1 MILYKNLFI
10 IKVYSLKTKE
20 KARKYMKKLEFF
32 KGKAKAIF
40 AGTFLAGIIFTGNVF
55 ATTELKVDTSVA
67 FDEWNKLSSEAKDQT
82 AMPRTYDVEIPD
94 SILNKYDYDSM
105 PQVLNQLLGNSVNPL
120 SKVGSVHD
128 SRFNLAEELDLRV
141 EHQQNT
147 TECWAF
153 SLIKAVETN
162 KALQSGIR
170 EMEDFSERHMD
181 YATSRNFLDGTNEAG
196 FNRDVGNGGLLV
208 VGLAYLTNGQGA
220 VLEQDMPFKNEEKK
234 ISLSEI
240 DKDVDT
246 IVNDYYNFPTV
257 HKEYERDAKGNTVSV
272 KYKKANGSLYTESEL
287 EALRNMI
294 KEHLVENGAIASMTG
309 GNYTEYYNNSNAFKA
324 TAYNCNTNT
333 RIRDHAITIVGWD
346 DNYPKENFGDGRM
359 PSTDGAYIVLNS
371 YGETSF
377 DGGYIYISYEDFF
390 IEEELYGV
398 GSTGNV
404 DYDKLYQNDYY
415 GGIYRIGLDTQLTG
429 SIGTS
434 YDRDKSKKEI
444 LESIGVNIS
453 NYANIEVYVNPEDS
467 SFATSKLVKVAET
480 TEVLYPGFHRVD
492 ITPIE
497 LTGESFAIVVKQ
509 KSESGGFYFQIEAN
523 ISNSA
528 YSLVESENRSYISL
542 HGNTWTNITNL
553 NVSGIDMTK
562 ADVCI
567 KAYTVED
574 EVVIPDEPTDEP
586 TEEPENPEGTEPS
599 DKPNDPK
606 PENPEGTEP
615 SDKPNDPKPENPEG
629 TEPSDKPNDP
639 KPENPEGTE
648 PSDKPNDPKPEEP
661 EDPKPSDKPDDTEP
675 EEKIEITTNYTIKD
689 GYIMNVDFNTT
700 KEKAL
705 SNIKV
710 NAGKNIINSDGS
722 SVDDDELV
730 KTGMKLRLSDGSIY
744 VIIVRGDIN
753 MDGLLSLI
761 DLSKILLHYNG
772 VKGFEL
778 NGDALK
784 GADMNLDEK
793 VSLVDVS
800 QMIVLYNSI

>member
-1 MILYKNLFI
+1 
-10 IKVYSLKTKE
+10 
-20 KARKYMKKLEFF
+20 MKKLEFF

-94 SILNKYDYDSM
+94 SILSKYDYDSM
-105 PQVLNQLLGNSVNPL
+105 PRVLNQLLGNSVNPL
-120 SKVGSVHD
+120 SEVGSVHD
-128 SRFNLAEELDLRV
+128 SRFNLAEKLDLRV
-141 EHQQNT
+141 EHQQDT

-153 SLIKAVETN
+153 SLLKSVETN
-162 KALQSGIR
+162 KALQNGIR
-170 EMEDFSERHMD
+170 EIEDFSERHMD
-181 YATSRNFLDGTNEAG
+181 FATSRNFTDGINEAG

-240 DKDVDT
+240 DKDVNT

-257 HKEYERDAKGNTVSV
+257 HKEYERDASGNTISV
-272 KYKKANGSLYTESEL
+272 KYKKPNGSLYSESEL
-287 EALRNMI
+287 EAVRNMI
-294 KEHLVENGAIASMTG
+294 KKHLVENGAIASMTG
-309 GNYTEYYNNSNAFKA
+309 GNYREYYNDSNAFRA

-377 DGGYIYISYEDFF
+377 DEGYLYISYEDFF
-390 IEEELYGV
+390 IEEELYGIE
-398 GSTGNV
+398 STGNV
-404 DYDKLYQNDYY
+404 DYDNLYQNDYY

-434 YDRDKSKKEI
+434 YDRDKTKEET
-444 LESIGVNIS
+444 LESVGINIS
-453 NYANIEVYVNPEDS
+453 NYANIEIYVNPEDS
-467 SFATSKLVKVAET
+467 SFATSKLIKVAET
-480 TEVLYPGFHRVD
+480 TEILTPGFHRVD

-528 YSLVESENRSYISL
+528 YSLVESDNRSYIAL

-553 NVSGIDMTK
+553 NVSGIDMSK

-574 EVVIPDEPTDEP
+574 ENDLPEEPTD
-586 TEEPENPEGTEPS
+586 NPI
-599 DKPNDPK
+599 
-606 PENPEGTEP
+606 
-615 SDKPNDPKPENPEG
+615 
-629 TEPSDKPNDP
+629 
-639 KPENPEGTE
+639 
-648 PSDKPNDPKPEEP
+648 EEP
-661 EDPKPSDKPDDTEP
+661 EDTKPTDKPDDTQSENPGNTEP
-675 EEKIEITTNYTIKD
+675 TDKPDDTQPENPDNTEPTDKPDDTQPEDPDNTEPTDKPDDTQPEDEKIEITTNYTIKD
-689 GYIMNVDFNTT
+689 EYIMNVEFNTT
-700 KEKAL
+700 KEKVL
-705 SNIKV
+705 NNIKV
-710 NAGKNIINSDGS
+710 NSGKNIINSDGS

-744 VIIVRGDIN
+744 IIIVRGDIN

-778 NGDALK
+778 SGDALK
-784 GADMNLDEK
+784 GADMNIDGK

>member
-1 MILYKNLFI
+1 
-10 IKVYSLKTKE
+10 
-20 KARKYMKKLEFF
+20 MKKLEFF

-94 SILNKYDYDSM
+94 SILNKYEYDLM
-105 PQVLNQLLGNSVNPL
+105 PRVLNQLLGNSVNPL
-120 SKVGSVHD
+120 NEVGSVHD
-128 SRFNLAEELDLRV
+128 SRFNLAEKLDLRV

-153 SLIKAVETN
+153 SLLKSVETN
-162 KALQSGIR
+162 KALKNGIR
-170 EMEDFSERHMD
+170 EIEDFSERHMD
-181 YATSRNFLDGTNEAG
+181 YATSRNFADGTNEAG

-220 VLEQDMPFKNEEKK
+220 VLESDMPFKNEEKK
-234 ISLSEI
+234 ISLTEI
-240 DKDVDT
+240 DKDVNT
-246 IVNDYYNFPTV
+246 IVNGYYNFPTV
-257 HKEYERDAKGNTVSV
+257 HKEYETDEKGNTVSV

-287 EALRNMI
+287 KALRNMI

-309 GNYTEYYNNSNAFKA
+309 GNYTEYYNNSNPFKA
-324 TAYNCNTNT
+324 NAYNCNTNT

-371 YGETSF
+371 YGENSF
-377 DGGYIYISYEDFF
+377 EDGYLYISYEDFF

-398 GSTGNV
+398 ESTGNV
-404 DYDKLYQNDYY
+404 DYDNLYQNDYY

-429 SIGTS
+429 SIGTY
-434 YDRDKSKKEI
+434 YDRDKTKKEI
-444 LESIGVNIS
+444 LESVGVNLS
-453 NYANIEVYVNPEDS
+453 NYANIEIYVNPEDS

-480 TEVLYPGFHRVD
+480 TEALTPGFHRVD

-497 LTGESFAIVVKQ
+497 LTGESFSIVVKQ

-528 YSLVESENRSYISL
+528 FSLVESDNRSYIAL

-553 NVSGIDMTK
+553 NVSGIDMSK

-567 KAYTVED
+567 KAYTVENEID
-574 EVVIPDEPTDEP
+574 LPDDPTDNP
-586 TEEPENPEGTEPS
+586 TEEPDDTQPEEPDNTEPS
-599 DKPNDPK
+599 DRPDD
-606 PENPEGTEP
+606 TQ
-615 SDKPNDPKPENPEG
+615 
-629 TEPSDKPNDP
+629 
-639 KPENPEGTE
+639 
-648 PSDKPNDPKPEEP
+648 PEEP
-661 EDPKPSDKPDDTEP
+661 DNTETSDKPDDKEP
-675 EEKIEITTNYTIKD
+675 EEEKIEITTTYTIKD
-689 GYIMNVDFNTT
+689 GYIMNVEFNTT
-700 KEKAL
+700 KEKVL
-705 SNIKV
+705 NNINV
-710 NAGKNIINSDGS
+710 NSGKNIINTDGT
-722 SVDDDELV
+722 SVEDDELV

-753 MDGLLSLI
+753 MDGMLSLI

-772 VKGFEL
+772 VKGFDL
-778 NGDALK
+778 SGDALK
-784 GADMNLDEK
+784 GADMNIDGK
-793 VSLVDVS
+793 VTLVDVS
-800 QMIVLYNSI
+800 QMLVLYNSI

>member
-1 MILYKNLFI
+1 MYKIVFI

-105 PQVLNQLLGNSVNPL
+105 PQVLNQLLGNSVNPF

-128 SRFNLAEELDLRV
+128 SRFNLAEELSLRV

-153 SLIKAVETN
+153 SLLKSVETN
-162 KALQSGIR
+162 KALQNGTR
-170 EMEDFSERHMD
+170 EIEDFSERHMD
-181 YATSRNFLDGTNEAG
+181 YATSRNFLDGINEAG

-240 DKDVDT
+240 DKNVNT

-309 GNYTEYYNNSNAFKA
+309 GNYAEYYNNSNVFNA

-377 DGGYIYISYEDFF
+377 DGGYIYVSYEDFF
-390 IEEELYGV
+390 IEEELYGI
-398 GSTGNV
+398 GSTGSV

-415 GGIYRIGLDTQLTG
+415 GGIYKIGLDTQLTG

-434 YDRDKSKKEI
+434 YDRDKTQKEI
-444 LESIGVNIS
+444 LESVGVNIS
-453 NYANIEVYVNPEDS
+453 NYANLEIYVNPEDS

-480 TEVLYPGFHRVD
+480 TETLTPGFHRVD

-509 KSESGGFYFQIEAN
+509 RSESGGFYFQIEAN

-528 YSLVESENRSYISL
+528 YSLVESDNRSYISL

-567 KAYTVED
+567 KAYTVEE
-574 EVVIPDEPTDEP
+574 EVDLPQEPTDDPTDEP
-586 TEEPENPEGTEPS
+586 DDTNPENPDNT
-599 DKPNDPK
+599 N
-606 PENPEGTEP
+606 
-615 SDKPNDPKPENPEG
+615 
-629 TEPSDKPNDP
+629 
-639 KPENPEGTE
+639 
-648 PSDKPNDPKPEEP
+648 
-661 EDPKPSDKPDDTEP
+661 PSDKPDDTNPENPDNTDPSDKPNDTNPEQP
-675 EEKIEITTNYTIKD
+675 EEKIEIITNYTIKD
-689 GYIMNVDFNTT
+689 GYILNVDFNTT
-700 KEKAL
+700 KEKVL
-705 SNIKV
+705 NNIKV
-710 NAGKNIINSDGS
+710 NSGKNIINSDGS
-722 SVDDDELV
+722 SVDDKELV

-784 GADMNLDEK
+784 GADMNLDGK

>member
-1 MILYKNLFI
+1 
-10 IKVYSLKTKE
+10 
-20 KARKYMKKLEFF
+20 MKKLEFF

-55 ATTELKVDTSVA
+55 AITELKVDTSVA

-82 AMPRTYDVEIPD
+82 AMPRTYDVELPE

-105 PQVLNQLLGNSVNPL
+105 PQVLNQLLGNSVNPF

-128 SRFNLAEELDLRV
+128 SRFNLAEELSLRV

-153 SLIKAVETN
+153 SLLKSVETN
-162 KALQSGIR
+162 KALQNGTR
-170 EMEDFSERHMD
+170 EIEDFSERHMD
-181 YATSRNFLDGTNEAG
+181 YATSRNFLDGINEAG

-234 ISLSEI
+234 IYLSEI

-257 HKEYERDAKGNTVSV
+257 HKEYVRDAKGNTVSV

-287 EALRNMI
+287 EAVRNMI

-309 GNYTEYYNNSNAFKA
+309 GNYAEYYNNSNTFKA

-398 GSTGNV
+398 GSTGDV

-415 GGIYRIGLDTQLTG
+415 GGIYRIGLDSQLTG

-434 YDRDKSKKEI
+434 YDRDKNQKEI
-444 LESIGVNIS
+444 LESVGVNLS
-453 NYANIEVYVNPEDS
+453 NYANIEIYVNPEDS
-467 SFATSKLVKVAET
+467 SFEASKLVKVAET
-480 TEVLYPGFHRVD
+480 KEVLYPGFHRVD

-542 HGNTWTNITNL
+542 HGDTWTNITNL

-567 KAYTVED
+567 KAYTVGD
-574 EVVIPDEPTDEP
+574 ELDMPDKPTDEP
-586 TEEPENPEGTEPS
+586 SEEPQPENPEDVHPS
-599 DKPNDPK
+599 DKPD
-606 PENPEGTEP
+606 
-615 SDKPNDPKPENPEG
+615 DM
-629 TEPSDKPNDP
+629 
-639 KPENPEGTE
+639 
-648 PSDKPNDPKPEEP
+648 KPEEP
-661 EDPKPSDKPDDTEP
+661 ED
-675 EEKIEITTNYTIKD
+675 KIEITTKYTIKD

-700 KEKAL
+700 KEKVL
-705 SNIKV
+705 NDINV
-710 NAGKNIINSDGS
+710 NSGKNIINSDGS
-722 SVDDDELV
+722 SVDDKELV

-744 VIIVRGDIN
+744 VIIIKGDIN
-753 MDGLLSLI
+753 MDGLVSLI

-778 NGDALK
+778 KEEALK
-784 GADMNLDEK
+784 GADMNLDGK

-800 QMIVLYNSI
+800 QMINLYNSI

>member
-1 MILYKNLFI
+1 M
-10 IKVYSLKTKE
+10 
-20 KARKYMKKLEFF
+20 RKIDFF

-82 AMPRTYDVEIPD
+82 AMPRTYDVEIPE

-105 PQVLNQLLGNSVNPL
+105 PRVLNQLLGNSANPL
-120 SKVGSVHD
+120 SEVGSVHD
-128 SRFNLAEELDLRV
+128 SRFNLAENLNLRV

-153 SLIKAVETN
+153 SLLKSVETN
-162 KALQSGIR
+162 KALQNGIR
-170 EMEDFSERHMD
+170 EIEDFSERHMD
-181 YATSRNFLDGTNEAG
+181 YATSRNFTDGVNEAG

-234 ISLSEI
+234 ISLNEI
-240 DKDVDT
+240 DKNVNT
-246 IVNDYYNFPTV
+246 IVNDYYNFPTI
-257 HKEYERDAKGNTVSV
+257 HKEYERDAKGNTISV
-272 KYKKANGSLYTESEL
+272 KYKKPNGSLYTTSEL

-294 KEHLVENGAIASMTG
+294 KEHLVKNGAIASMTG
-309 GNYTEYYNNSNAFKA
+309 GNYTEYYNDSNPFRA

-377 DGGYIYISYEDFF
+377 DGGYLYISYEDFF
-390 IEEELYGV
+390 IEEELYGIE
-398 GSTGNV
+398 STGNV
-404 DYDKLYQNDYY
+404 DYDNLYQNDYY

-434 YDRDKSKKEI
+434 YDRDITKEEI
-444 LESIGVNIS
+444 LESVGINIA
-453 NYANIEVYVNPEDS
+453 NYANVEIYVNPESS

-480 TEVLYPGFHRVD
+480 TEILTPGFHRID

-528 YSLVESENRSYISL
+528 YSLVESNNKSYIAL

-553 NVSGIDMTK
+553 NVIGIDMSK

-574 EVVIPDEPTDEP
+574 ELDLPDEP
-586 TEEPENPEGTEPS
+586 TEEPDDVN
-599 DKPNDPK
+599 
-606 PENPEGTEP
+606 
-615 SDKPNDPKPENPEG
+615 
-629 TEPSDKPNDP
+629 
-639 KPENPEGTE
+639 
-648 PSDKPNDPKPEEP
+648 
-661 EDPKPSDKPDDTEP
+661 PSDKPDDTQP
-675 EEKIEITTNYTIKD
+675 EEPDDTNPSDKPDDTQPEEIEIKTNYTIED
-689 GYIMNVDFNTT
+689 GYIMNVEFNTT
-700 KEKAL
+700 KEKVL
-705 SNIKV
+705 NNIEV
-710 NAGKNIINSDGS
+710 NSGKNIINSDGT

-778 NGDALK
+778 DGYALK
-784 GADMNLDEK
+784 GADMNVDGK

>member
-1 MILYKNLFI
+1 
-10 IKVYSLKTKE
+10 
-20 KARKYMKKLEFF
+20 MKKLEFF

-67 FDEWNKLSSEAKDQT
+67 FDEWNKLSSEAKEQT

-94 SILNKYDYDSM
+94 SILSKYDYDSM
-105 PQVLNQLLGNSVNPL
+105 PRVLNQLLGNSVNPF
-120 SKVGSVHD
+120 SEVGSVHD
-128 SRFNLAEELDLRV
+128 SRFNLAERLDLRV
-141 EHQQNT
+141 EHQQDT

-153 SLIKAVETN
+153 SLLKSVETN
-162 KALQSGIR
+162 KALQNGIR
-170 EMEDFSERHMD
+170 EIEDFSERHMD
-181 YATSRNFLDGTNEAG
+181 FATSRNFTDGINEAG

-240 DKDVDT
+240 DKDVNT

-257 HKEYERDAKGNTVSV
+257 HKEYERDTSGNTISV
-272 KYKKANGSLYTESEL
+272 KYKKPNGSLYTESEL
-287 EALRNMI
+287 EAVRNMI
-294 KEHLVENGAIASMTG
+294 KKHLVENGAIASMTG
-309 GNYTEYYNNSNAFKA
+309 GNYREYYNDSNAFRA

-377 DGGYIYISYEDFF
+377 DGGYLYISYEDFF
-390 IEEELYGV
+390 IEEELYGIE
-398 GSTGNV
+398 STGNI
-404 DYDKLYQNDYY
+404 DYDNLYQNDYY

-434 YDRDKSKKEI
+434 YDRDKTKEET
-444 LESIGVNIS
+444 LESIGVNLS
-453 NYANIEVYVNPEDS
+453 NYANIEIYVNPEDS

-480 TEVLYPGFHRVD
+480 TEVLTPGFHRVD

-497 LTGESFAIVVKQ
+497 LIGESFAIVVKQ

-528 YSLVESENRSYISL
+528 YSLVESDNRSYIAL

-553 NVSGIDMTK
+553 NVNGIDMSK

-567 KAYTVED
+567 KAYTVEN
-574 EVVIPDEPTDEP
+574 ENELPEEPTDNPIEKP
-586 TEEPENPEGTEPS
+586 EDTQPENPDNTNPT
-599 DKPNDPK
+599 DKPEDTQ
-606 PENPEGTEP
+606 PENPDNT
-615 SDKPNDPKPENPEG
+615 KP
-629 TEPSDKPNDP
+629 T
-639 KPENPEGTE
+639 
-648 PSDKPNDPKPEEP
+648 
-661 EDPKPSDKPDDTEP
+661 DKPDDTQP
-675 EEKIEITTNYTIKD
+675 EDEKIEITTNYTIKD
-689 GYIMNVDFNTT
+689 EYIMNVEFNAT
-700 KEKAL
+700 KEKVL
-705 SNIKV
+705 NNIKV
-710 NAGKNIINSDGS
+710 NSGKNIINSDGT

-784 GADMNLDEK
+784 GADMNIDGK